1 MVLAIDT
8 GLPRAD
14 QLLSWLQSGHHET
27 SYVLTFNTDKVYLK
41 LKEDPRD
48 GGVWWAAVYG
58 VAQSRTQLKRFLA
71 AAAEMQ
77 TPLATRARQLRGIPA
92 WTVFTPRL

>member
-58 VAQSRTQLKRFLA
+58 VTQS
-71 AAAEMQ
+71 Q
-77 TPLATRARQLRGIPA
+77 T
-92 WTVFTPRL
+92 RLNRLSSSSNPSLQYD